1 MQATIDCTSAA
12 KPRPLGQKATVAASA
27 VYENTPIFSL
37 ATPAGRAAV
46 AELQEQLLA
55 DPDKAEEFFQSAGI
69 LTKTGRLAK
78 RYGG

>member
-1 MQATIDCTSAA
+1 MQATMDCMNAVKLPPCS
-12 KPRPLGQKATVAASA
+12 QKATAAAPVA
-27 VYENTPIFSL
+27 YENTPAFSL

-46 AELQEQLLA
+46 AELQKQLLA
-55 DPDKAEEFFQSAGI
+55 DPDKAREFFQSAGI